1 MRWFGLSPRRGR
13 SVGKDVDNRPKEP
26 PIPGRSVPL
35 ATAPEP
41 PPPPAMPPG
50 VAEPAIGPDAAAAP
64 AKAPPAG
71 VPSDDAIA
79 ALGARRGRIRRWWDG
94 THAWDDQDDHAPPV
108 GLALSGGGIRSA
120 TFSIGL
126 LQGLAKSPRDAL
138 SRIDVLSTVSGGGYA
153 GGFFRSLF
161 VPGSLRGI
169 EKKEF
174 DPADPRL
181 QDQIADQ
188 YRLARAALGS
198 RADARKIEW
207 QPRLGRKR
215 ELRNP
220 IWWLREH
227 SRYLAPSG
235 PTDYS
240 FAAAYIA
247 RNWLAMVYLF
257 VLACAALAT
266 PMVMLEALLTPR
278 SWTEAFGPIS
288 PLLTLAGLFVFLNSL
303 LALAYW
309 ATQAMSTNEPRL
321 QNQKDGLRRAFWTM
335 IGGGVIAIVTVTI
348 ISWIAGG
355 LFTVPDPGDRVFRGG
370 LIELFGGGAVLGIVG
385 ALVALAFARWSRK
398 TGALLTAEIRLKI
411 TTLLSWSCIALA
423 VVLVVALIDTLGAN
437 FAIHLAAP
445 ENLPELLSAM
455 LLPLVAYLIKKV
467 PDWLGGSGG
476 SAGIIGTLLS
486 RFASKVALVLGLL
499 LYGVLAVGAVALV
512 HHFAWTD
519 PAAPWA
525 SNPRWPSLFVLLVLF
540 GILAVISG
548 RSTGFINLSSLHA
561 LYSARLTRAFF
572 GGSNTSRLI
581 LPGEHSHPRPVTT
594 NHRRDYI
601 QPSVYGSV
609 DLPAPIHII
618 NVTLNQTI
626 DPRSQI
632 VARDRKG
639 DIMTVEPGGIRIG
652 NEPLLDWHMLANDPP
667 VVSKPPEN
675 ISLGQWIAISGA
687 AASAAMGRMTNLGYA
702 VAFSFANVRLGY
714 WWHAPGVCRGVKRRV
729 NLTGFVALHFGTFV
743 YLFNEISCR
752 YSRSYDRKYLTD
764 GGHYENSGA
773 YVLVRRRVPLI
784 IVSDNGADPKYEFED
799 LQTLVRQV
807 RIDMGG
813 ETTVLEGQELH
824 AFLGTLGAVDRT
836 VFVDPARTRD
846 WKARMTDPAY
856 TAYVLVLR
864 VAIRDPGAEE
874 EQVMHLVWIKPRLL
888 PDLPADVRGYAE
900 MMKPFPQQP
909 TGDQFFDEAQWESY
923 RRLGEESM
931 RRLLEACPKLL
942 T

>member
-1 MRWFGLSPRRGR
+1 MA
-13 SVGKDVDNRPKEP
+13 GKDIGNAGKEP
-26 PIPGRSVPL
+26 PAPGRAVPL
-35 ATAPEP
+35 TVGPPEP

-50 VAEPAIGPDAAAAP
+50 VAEPAIRPAPAAAP

-71 VPSDDAIA
+71 TPSDEAIA
-79 ALGARRGRIRRWWDG
+79 ALVDRRRRIRLWWNG
-94 THAWDDQDDHAPPV
+94 THEWNDPADRAPPI

-120 TFSIGL
+120 TFSLGL

-138 SRIDVLSTVSGGGYA
+138 SRIDILSTVSGGGYA

-161 VPGSLRGI
+161 VPASLRGI
-169 EKKEF
+169 HQMKV
-174 DPADPRL
+174 DPHSDRL
-181 QDQIADQ
+181 QRQIADQ

-207 QPRLGRKR
+207 QPRLGRRR

-227 SRYLAPSG
+227 SRYLAPTG

-257 VLACAALAT
+257 VLACAALST
-266 PMVMLEALLTPR
+266 PAVMLEALLTPR
-278 SWTEAFGPIS
+278 GWTQAFGPVS
-288 PLLTLAGLFVFLNSL
+288 PLLATAGLFVLANTL

-309 ATQAMSTNEPRL
+309 ATQAMSTNEPRRDRQEGSL
-321 QNQKDGLRRAFWTM
+321 SRAIQAM
-335 IGGGVIAIVTVTI
+335 
-348 ISWIAGG
+348 IAGG
-355 LFTVPDPGDRVFRGG
+355 VAAIIAVVLILWIAEGWFAWPDPNDRVFRGG
-370 LIELFGGGAVLGIVG
+370 LIELFGGGAAVSILG
-385 ALVALAFARWSRK
+385 ALVALALAQWRRR
-398 TGALLTAEIRLKI
+398 TGALLTAEIRLTI
-411 TTLLSWSCIALA
+411 TTLLSWSCVALA
-423 VVLVVALIDTLGAN
+423 AVLVVALVDTLGAN
-437 FAIHLAAP
+437 FAIHLSAP
-445 ENLPELLSAM
+445 ENLPELLSAA

-476 SAGIIGTLLS
+476 SAGIIGTWVS
-486 RFASKVALVLGLL
+486 RFASKLALVLGLL
-499 LYGVLAVGAVALV
+499 LYGVLAVGAAALV

-525 SNPRWPSLFVLLVLF
+525 SPPRWASLFVLLVLF

-572 GGSNTSRLI
+572 GGSNVSRLI

-609 DLPAPIHII
+609 DLPAPIHIV

-652 NEPLLDWHMLANDPP
+652 SEKLLDWHMLANDPP

-714 WWHAPGVCRGVKRRV
+714 WWHSPGVCRGVQRRV
-729 NLTGFVALHFGTFV
+729 NLSGFVALHFGTFV

-752 YSRSYDRKYLTD
+752 YSRAYDRKYLTD

-784 IVSDNGADPKYEFED
+784 VVSDNGADPKYQFED

-813 ETTVLEGQELH
+813 ETSVLEGQDLH
-824 AFLGTLGAVDRT
+824 DFLGTLGTVDRS
-836 VFVDPARTRD
+836 VFVDPERTPD
-846 WKARMTDPAY
+846 WKARMTEPAY
-856 TAYVLVLR
+856 AAFALVLR
-864 VAIRDPGAEE
+864 VAIRDAGADE
-874 EQVMHLVWIKPRLL
+874 EQVMHLLWIKPRLL
-888 PDLPADVRGYAE
+888 PDLPADVLGYAE

-942 T
+942 A

>member
-1 MRWFGLSPRRGR
+1 
-13 SVGKDVDNRPKEP
+13 
-26 PIPGRSVPL
+26 
-35 ATAPEP
+35 
-41 PPPPAMPPG
+41 
-50 VAEPAIGPDAAAAP
+50 
-64 AKAPPAG
+64 
-71 VPSDDAIA
+71 
-79 ALGARRGRIRRWWDG
+79 
-94 THAWDDQDDHAPPV
+94 
-108 GLALSGGGIRSA
+108 
-120 TFSIGL
+120 
-126 LQGLAKSPRDAL
+126 
-138 SRIDVLSTVSGGGYA
+138 
-153 GGFFRSLF
+153 
-161 VPGSLRGI
+161 
-169 EKKEF
+169 
-174 DPADPRL
+174 
-181 QDQIADQ
+181 
-188 YRLARAALGS
+188 
-198 RADARKIEW
+198 
-207 QPRLGRKR
+207 
-215 ELRNP
+215 
-220 IWWLREH
+220 
-227 SRYLAPSG
+227 
-235 PTDYS
+235 
-240 FAAAYIA
+240 
-247 RNWLAMVYLF
+247 
-257 VLACAALAT
+257 
-266 PMVMLEALLTPR
+266 ML
-278 SWTEAFGPIS
+278 
-288 PLLTLAGLFVFLNSL
+288 
-303 LALAYW
+303 
-309 ATQAMSTNEPRL
+309 
-321 QNQKDGLRRAFWTM
+321 
-335 IGGGVIAIVTVTI
+335 
-348 ISWIAGG
+348 
-355 LFTVPDPGDRVFRGG
+355 
-370 LIELFGGGAVLGIVG
+370 
-385 ALVALAFARWSRK
+385 
-398 TGALLTAEIRLKI
+398 
-411 TTLLSWSCIALA
+411 
-423 VVLVVALIDTLGAN
+423 ALIDTLAAR
-437 FAIHLAAP
+437 FAIHLSAP

-455 LLPLVAYLIKKV
+455 LLPVLAYLIKKV

-486 RFASKVALVLGLL
+486 RFASKVALAVGLL
-499 LYGVLAVGAVALV
+499 LYGVLAVAAAALV

-519 PAAPWA
+519 PAMPWA
-525 SNPRWPSLFVLLVLF
+525 SDPRWPSLFVLFVLF

-572 GGSNTSRLI
+572 GGSNVSRLI

-609 DLPAPIHII
+609 DLPAPIHIV

-714 WWHAPGVCRGVKRRV
+714 WWHAPGVCRGVQRRV
-729 NLTGFVALHFGTFV
+729 NLSGFVALHFGTFV

-784 IVSDNGADPKYEFED
+784 IVSDNGADPKYAFED

-813 ETTVLEGQELH
+813 ETTLLEGQELH
-824 AFLGTLGAVDRT
+824 AFLGTIGAVDRT

-846 WKARMTDPAY
+846 WKARMVDPAY
-856 TAYVLVLR
+856 PAYVLVLR
-864 VAIRDPGAEE
+864 AVIRDPGAEE
-874 EQVMHLVWIKPRLL
+874 EQVMHLIWIKPRLL
-888 PDLPADVRGYAE
+888 PDLPADVLGYAE

-942 T
+942 VHAG